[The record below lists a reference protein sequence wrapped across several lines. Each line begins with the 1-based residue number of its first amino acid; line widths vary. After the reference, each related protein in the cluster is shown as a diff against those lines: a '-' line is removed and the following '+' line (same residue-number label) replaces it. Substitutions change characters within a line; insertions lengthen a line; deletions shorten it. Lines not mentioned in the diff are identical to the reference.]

1 MSPLLLLTI
10 YYSRLQNSA
19 YTNKLP
25 NYQEQ
30 MKKDLYK
37 DIRLFLLAIIA
48 VSLFFSCSSVPS
60 GIAEEITYHGEQLH
74 RYLTII
80 KDVTTKAEKSK
91 DTITYYCNQK
101 GQLIIE
107 RAGTDSLDDYT
118 YSYVGD
124 TIFIHKK
131 HNQNPIERLF
141 KSYYI
146 VKNGLI
152 VEANDIP
159 QFYTYTYDNKRRL
172 VCRDTPNTLC
182 GRQTN
187 ILQWKGEK
195 ILPDKSL
202 NITYRDTGEKTN
214 YHNLYYFWM
223 FGSGIRIPIPF
234 ITLGYMGVI
243 PKGDIS
249 SYSFSSKDKDFNFKS
264 QLTTEYDKEGR
275 PTRIEEV
282 VTTLNKN
289 NKEENSKYVTEY
301 IW

>member
-1 MSPLLLLTI
+1 
-10 YYSRLQNSA
+10 
-19 YTNKLP
+19 
-25 NYQEQ
+25 

-37 DIRLFLLAIIA
+37 DIRLLLQAIIA

-80 KDVTTKAEKSK
+80 KDVTSKAEKSK

-107 RAGTDSLDDYT
+107 RVGTDSLDDYT
-118 YSYVGD
+118 YSYAGD
-124 TIFIHKK
+124 TIHIHKTYIK
-131 HNQNPIERLF
+131 DQLDESFNDYF
-141 KSYYI
+141 I

-152 VEANDIP
+152 VEANNSP
-159 QFYTYTYDNKRRL
+159 WHYTYSYDNKRRL

-187 ILQWKGEK
+187 ILKWKGEK

-214 YHNLYYFWM
+214 NHNLYYFWM

-249 SYSFSSKDKDFNFKS
+249 SYSFSSKDKDFDFKS

-275 PTRIEEV
+275 PTHIEEV

-289 NKEENSKYVTEY
+289 NKEENSKYVKKY

>member
-1 MSPLLLLTI
+1 
-10 YYSRLQNSA
+10 
-19 YTNKLP
+19 
-25 NYQEQ
+25 

-37 DIRLFLLAIIA
+37 DIRLFLLTIIG

-60 GIAEEITYHGEQLH
+60 GIAEKITYHGEQLH

-80 KDVTTKAEKSK
+80 KDVTSKAERSK

-107 RAGTDSLDDYT
+107 RVGTDSLQDYT
-118 YSYVGD
+118 YSYAGD
-124 TIFIHKK
+124 TIHIHKTHIK
-131 HNQNPIERLF
+131 DQLDELLDG
-141 KSYYI
+141 YYI

-152 VEANDIP
+152 VEVNNTPDY
-159 QFYTYTYDNKRRL
+159 YTYTYDNKRRL

-249 SYSFSSKDKDFNFKS
+249 SYSFSSIQKEWDFKA

-282 VTTLNKN
+282 LMTLDEN
-289 NKEENSKYVTEY
+289 NKQDSSKHVTQY

>member
-1 MSPLLLLTI
+1 
-10 YYSRLQNSA
+10 
-19 YTNKLP
+19 
-25 NYQEQ
+25 

-37 DIRLFLLAIIA
+37 DIRLFLLTIIA

-80 KDVTTKAEKSK
+80 KDVTSKAEKSK

-101 GQLIIE
+101 GQIIIE
-107 RAGTDSLDDYT
+107 RVGTDSLDDYT
-118 YSYVGD
+118 YSYAGD
-124 TIFIHKK
+124 TIHIHKTHIK
-131 HNQNPIERLF
+131 DQLDELLDG
-141 KSYYI
+141 YYI

-152 VEANDIP
+152 VEANNAP
-159 QFYTYTYDNKRRL
+159 SYYTYTYDNKRRL
-172 VCRDTPNTLC
+172 VCRDTPNVSC
-182 GRQTN
+182 GRTTYDF
-187 ILQWKGEK
+187 QWKGEK
-195 ILPDKSL
+195 IFLHKPF
-202 NITYRDTGEKTN
+202 NITYRDTGQKAAC
-214 YHNLYYFWM
+214 HNFYFLWM
-223 FGSGIRIPIPF
+223 YGSGLSIPIPF

-249 SYSFSSKDKDFNFKS
+249 SYSFSSIQKEWNFKA

-282 VTTLNKN
+282 LMTLDEN
-289 NKEENSKYVTEY
+289 NKQDSSKHVTQY

>member
-1 MSPLLLLTI
+1 
-10 YYSRLQNSA
+10 
-19 YTNKLP
+19 
-25 NYQEQ
+25 

-80 KDVTTKAEKSK
+80 KDVTSKAERSK
-91 DTITYYCNQK
+91 DTITYYCNKK

-107 RAGTDSLDDYT
+107 RVGTDSLQDYT
-118 YSYVGD
+118 YSYAGD
-124 TIFIHKK
+124 TIHIHKTHIK
-131 HNQNPIERLF
+131 DQLDELLDDYF
-141 KSYYI
+141 I

-152 VEANDIP
+152 IEAYNTLG
-159 QFYTYTYDNKRRL
+159 YYRYTYDNKKRL
-172 VCRDTPNTLC
+172 VCRDAPNACYGKTTYNL
-182 GRQTN
+182 
-187 ILQWKGEK
+187 LWKGEK
-195 ILPDKSL
+195 MFPYKPF
-202 NITYRDTGEKTN
+202 NITYRETGEKAA
-214 YHNLYYFWM
+214 YHNFYFFWM
-223 FGSGIRIPIPF
+223 YGSNIKIPIPF

-243 PKGDIS
+243 PEGDIS
-249 SYSFSSKDKDFNFKS
+249 SFSFKSNNKDFAFKS

>member
-1 MSPLLLLTI
+1 
-10 YYSRLQNSA
+10 
-19 YTNKLP
+19 
-25 NYQEQ
+25 

-80 KDVTTKAEKSK
+80 KDVTSKAEKSK

-107 RAGTDSLDDYT
+107 RVGTDSLDDYT

-172 VCRDTPNTLC
+172 VCRDTPNVIC
-182 GRQTN
+182 GRTTYN
-187 ILQWKGEK
+187 LQWKGEK
-195 ILPDKSL
+195 MFPYKPF
-202 NITYRDTGEKTN
+202 NISYRETGQKAAC
-214 YHNLYYFWM
+214 HNFYFLWM
-223 FGSGIRIPIPF
+223 HGSGIRIPIPF

-249 SYSFSSKDKDFNFKS
+249 SYSFSSKDKDFDFKS

-275 PTRIEEV
+275 PTHIEEV

-289 NKEENSKYVTEY
+289 NKEENSKYVTQY

>member
-1 MSPLLLLTI
+1 
-10 YYSRLQNSA
+10 
-19 YTNKLP
+19 
-25 NYQEQ
+25 

-37 DIRLFLLAIIA
+37 DIRLFLSAIIA

-74 RYLTII
+74 HYLTII

-91 DTITYYCNQK
+91 DTVTYYCNQK

-107 RAGTDSLDDYT
+107 RVGTDSLDDYT

-172 VCRDTPNTLC
+172 VCRDTPNVIC
-182 GRQTN
+182 GRTTYN
-187 ILQWKGEK
+187 LQWKGEK
-195 ILPDKSL
+195 MFPYKPF
-202 NITYRDTGEKTN
+202 NITYRETGQKAAC
-214 YHNLYYFWM
+214 HNFYFLWM
-223 FGSGIRIPIPF
+223 HGSGIRIPIPF

-243 PKGDIS
+243 PEGDIS
-249 SYSFSSKDKDFNFKS
+249 SYSFNSGNKDFDFKS

-289 NKEENSKYVTEY
+289 NKEENSKYVTKY

>member
-1 MSPLLLLTI
+1 
-10 YYSRLQNSA
+10 
-19 YTNKLP
+19 
-25 NYQEQ
+25 

-37 DIRLFLLAIIA
+37 DIRLFLSAIIA

-107 RAGTDSLDDYT
+107 RVGTDSLQDYT
-118 YSYVGD
+118 YSYAGD
-124 TIFIHKK
+124 TIHIHKTHIK
-131 HNQNPIERLF
+131 DQLDELLDG
-141 KSYYI
+141 YYI

-152 VEANDIP
+152 VEANNTP
-159 QFYTYTYDNKRRL
+159 GYYTYTYDNKRRL
-172 VCRDTPNTLC
+172 ICRDTPNVIC
-182 GRQTN
+182 GRTTYN
-187 ILQWKGEK
+187 FQWKGEK
-195 ILPDKSL
+195 MFPYKPF
-202 NITYRDTGEKTN
+202 NITYRDTGEKAA
-214 YHNLYYFWM
+214 YHNFYFLWM
-223 FGSGIRIPIPF
+223 YGSSIRIPIPF

-249 SYSFSSKDKDFNFKS
+249 SYSFSSIQKEWDFKS

>member
-1 MSPLLLLTI
+1 
-10 YYSRLQNSA
+10 
-19 YTNKLP
+19 
-25 NYQEQ
+25 

-37 DIRLFLLAIIA
+37 DIRLLLQAIIA
-48 VSLFFSCSSVPS
+48 VNLFFSCSSVPS

-80 KDVTTKAEKSK
+80 KDVTSKAEKSK

-107 RAGTDSLDDYT
+107 RVGTDSLDDYT
-118 YSYVGD
+118 YSYTGD
-124 TIFIHKK
+124 TIHIHKTHIK
-131 HNQNPIERLF
+131 DQLDESFNDYF
-141 KSYYI
+141 I
-146 VKNGLI
+146 VKNGLLI
-152 VEANDIP
+152 VEAKNSSWH
-159 QFYTYTYDNKRRL
+159 YTYTYDNKRRL

-187 ILQWKGEK
+187 ILKWKEEK

-202 NITYRDTGEKTN
+202 NITYRDTGKKTN

-249 SYSFSSKDKDFNFKS
+249 SYSFSSIKKEWDFKA

-282 VTTLNKN
+282 LMTLDEN
-289 NKEENSKYVTEY
+289 NKQDSSKQVIQYV
-301 IW
+301 W

>member
-1 MSPLLLLTI
+1 
-10 YYSRLQNSA
+10 
-19 YTNKLP
+19 
-25 NYQEQ
+25 

-37 DIRLFLLAIIA
+37 DIRLFLSAIIA

-80 KDVTTKAEKSK
+80 KDVTTNPERSK
-91 DTITYYCNQK
+91 DTLTYYCNQK

-107 RAGTDSLDDYT
+107 RVGTDSLDDYT
-118 YSYVGD
+118 YSYAGD
-124 TIFIHKK
+124 TIHIHKTHIK
-131 HNQNPIERLF
+131 DQLDELLDG
-141 KSYYI
+141 YYI

-152 VEANDIP
+152 VEANAIP

-172 VCRDTPNTLC
+172 ICRDTPNVIC
-182 GRQTN
+182 GRTTYN
-187 ILQWKGEK
+187 FQWKGEK
-195 ILPDKSL
+195 MFPYKPF
-202 NITYRDTGEKTN
+202 NITYRETGEKAA
-214 YHNLYYFWM
+214 YHNFYFLWM
-223 FGSGIRIPIPF
+223 YGSGIRIPIPF

-249 SYSFSSKDKDFNFKS
+249 SYSVNSKNKYFDFNTK
-264 QLTTEYDKEGR
+264 LTTEYDKEGR
-275 PTRIEEV
+275 PTRIEET

-289 NKEENSKYVTEY
+289 NKQESSKYVTEY

>member
-1 MSPLLLLTI
+1 
-10 YYSRLQNSA
+10 
-19 YTNKLP
+19 
-25 NYQEQ
+25 

-37 DIRLFLLAIIA
+37 DIRLFLLTIIA

-60 GIAEEITYHGEQLH
+60 GIAEEITYHGKQLH

-80 KDVTTKAEKSK
+80 KDVTTKAEKIK
-91 DTITYYCNQK
+91 DTITYYCNPK

-107 RAGTDSLDDYT
+107 RVGTDSLQDYT
-118 YSYVGD
+118 YSYTAD
-124 TIFIHKK
+124 TIHIHKTHIK
-131 HNQNPIERLF
+131 DQLDELLDG
-141 KSYYI
+141 YYI

-152 VEANDIP
+152 VEANNTPDY
-159 QFYTYTYDNKRRL
+159 YTYTYDNKRRL
-172 VCRDTPNTLC
+172 VCRDTPNVSC

-223 FGSGIRIPIPF
+223 FGCGIRIPIPF

-249 SYSFSSKDKDFNFKS
+249 SFSFNSGNKGFYFKS

-282 VTTLNKN
+282 LTTLNKN
-289 NKEENSKYVTEY
+289 NKEENSKYITEY

>member
-1 MSPLLLLTI
+1 MKKHSYKKISLFLLTI
-10 YYSRLQNSA
+10 
-19 YTNKLP
+19 
-25 NYQEQ
+25 
-30 MKKDLYK
+30 
-37 DIRLFLLAIIA
+37 IG

-74 RYLTII
+74 RYLTITT
-80 KDVTTKAEKSK
+80 DVTSKTEKSK

-107 RAGTDSLDDYT
+107 RVGTDSLDDYT
-118 YSYVGD
+118 YSYTGD
-124 TIFIHKK
+124 TIFIHKIHIK
-131 HNQNPIERLF
+131 NQLDELLDG
-141 KSYYI
+141 YYI

-152 VEANDIP
+152 VEANNAP
-159 QFYTYTYDNKRRL
+159 GYYTYTYDNKRRL

-202 NITYRDTGEKTN
+202 NITYRETEQQAA
-214 YHNLYYFWM
+214 YHNFYFLWM
-223 FGSGIRIPIPF
+223 YGSGIRIPIPF

-249 SYSFSSKDKDFNFKS
+249 SYSFSSIKKEWDFKA

-282 VTTLNKN
+282 LMTLDEN
-289 NKEENSKYVTEY
+289 NKQDSSKQVIQYV
-301 IW
+301 W

>member
-1 MSPLLLLTI
+1 
-10 YYSRLQNSA
+10 
-19 YTNKLP
+19 
-25 NYQEQ
+25 

-80 KDVTTKAEKSK
+80 KDVTSKAEKSK
-91 DTITYYCNQK
+91 DTITYYCNLK

-107 RAGTDSLDDYT
+107 RVGTDSLDDYT

-195 ILPDKSL
+195 ILPDKLL

-249 SYSFSSKDKDFNFKS
+249 SYSFSSKDKDFDFKS

-275 PTRIEEV
+275 PTRIEET
-282 VTTLNKN
+282 VTTLNEN
-289 NKEENSKYVTEY
+289 NKQDSSKHVTQY

>member
-1 MSPLLLLTI
+1 
-10 YYSRLQNSA
+10 
-19 YTNKLP
+19 
-25 NYQEQ
+25 

-48 VSLFFSCSSVPS
+48 IGMFFSCSSVPS

-80 KDVTTKAEKSK
+80 NDVTTKAEKSK
-91 DTITYYCNQK
+91 DTITYYCNKK

-107 RAGTDSLDDYT
+107 RVGTDSLDDYT
-118 YSYVGD
+118 YSYTGD
-124 TIFIHKK
+124 TIFIHKTHIK
-131 HNQNPIERLF
+131 NQLDECFNDYF
-141 KSYYI
+141 I

-152 VEANDIP
+152 VESDNSP
-159 QFYTYTYDNKRRL
+159 LHYTYSYDNKRRL
-172 VCRDTPNTLC
+172 VCRDTPTVKC
-182 GRQTN
+182 GRQIN
-187 ILQWKGEK
+187 ILQWKEEK
-195 ILPDKSL
+195 ILPDKAL

-214 YHNLYYFWM
+214 YHNIYYFWM

-249 SYSFSSKDKDFNFKS
+249 SYSLSTKNKDFNLKA

-282 VTTLNKN
+282 WTILNEN
-289 NKEENSKYVTEY
+289 NKQDSGKHVIQY

>member
-1 MSPLLLLTI
+1 
-10 YYSRLQNSA
+10 
-19 YTNKLP
+19 
-25 NYQEQ
+25 

-37 DIRLFLLAIIA
+37 DIRLFLLTIIG

-80 KDVTTKAEKSK
+80 KDVTSKAERSK
-91 DTITYYCNQK
+91 DTTTYYCNQK
-101 GQLIIE
+101 GQIIIE
-107 RAGTDSLDDYT
+107 RVGTDSLDDYT
-118 YSYVGD
+118 YSYTGD
-124 TIFIHKK
+124 TIHIHKTHIK
-131 HNQNPIERLF
+131 DQLDESFNDYF
-141 KSYYI
+141 I

-152 VEANDIP
+152 IEADNSAWH
-159 QFYTYTYDNKRRL
+159 YTYSYDNKRRL
-172 VCRDTPNTLC
+172 VCRDTPNVSC

-187 ILQWKGEK
+187 ILQWKEEK
-195 ILPDKSL
+195 ILPYKSL

-249 SYSFSSKDKDFNFKS
+249 SYSFSSIQKEWDFKA

-282 VTTLNKN
+282 LTTLNKN